1 MDKFDFIDNEFQRR
15 QAANQVRCLR
25 RVTPLDKGRV
35 IINGRTLINVSSND
49 YLGLSR
55 HPLLAERAAEYL
67 EKYGAGATASR
78 LICGNYT
85 CVEETE
91 ARLAALKQ
99 TPAALLFNA
108 GYQANA
114 TLLPALCD
122 RNALVLSDRLNH
134 NSIIAGCRLSRCAVQ
149 AFAHN
154 NMDDLERLLADNA
167 NSGFS
172 RIIIVTE
179 TVFSMDGDT
188 CDINRLSAL
197 AERFGAILMVDEAHA
212 TGVFGTN
219 GMGLA
224 CGAGAD
230 LVMGTFGK
238 GCGSFG
244 AYVACSEKMRQ
255 YLINC
260 CPGFV
265 YSTGLPPPVIGAIDA
280 ALELIPGMDQDRR
293 RLLDNAAFLRQ
304 RLNRL
309 GLSTGAS
316 ATQIIPVIL
325 GEEKRALSLS
335 AWLEERG
342 FLAVAIRPPS
352 VPAEQSRLR
361 ISLSAVH
368 DRPDVE
374 ALAGAIEQWAKQ

>member
-1 MDKFDFIDNEFQRR
+1 MDKFDFIDREFQRR
-15 QAANQVRCLR
+15 QAANQVRRLR
-25 RVTPLDKGRV
+25 RVIPRDNGR
-35 IINGRTLINVSSND
+35 IELNGRTLINVSSND

-55 HPLLAERAAEYL
+55 HPLLAERAAAYL

-78 LICGNYT
+78 LICGNYA

-91 ARLAALKQ
+91 EKLAALKQ
-99 TPAALLFNA
+99 TPAALIFNA

-122 RNALVLSDRLNH
+122 RKSLILSDRLNH
-134 NSIIAGCRLSRCAVQ
+134 NSIIAGCHLSRCAVKP
-149 AFAHN
+149 FVHN
-154 NMDDLERLLADNA
+154 DMDDLERLLAENA
-167 NSGFS
+167 ASGFS
-172 RIIIVTE
+172 RIVIVTE

-188 CDINRLSAL
+188 GDIDRLSSL
-197 AERFGAILMVDEAHA
+197 AKRFGAILMVDEAHA
-212 TGVFGTN
+212 TGVFGDN

-244 AYVACSEKMRQ
+244 AYVACSRKMRE

-265 YSTGLPPPVIGAIDA
+265 YSTGLPPAVIGAIDA
-280 ALELIPGMDQDRR
+280 ALDLIPGMAEERR
-293 RLLDNAAFLRQ
+293 RLLDNAAFLRK
-304 RLNRL
+304 RLNGL

-316 ATQIIPVIL
+316 ATQIIPVIM
-325 GEEKRALSLS
+325 GAENKALSLS
-335 AWLEERG
+335 AWLEELG

-352 VPAEQSRLR
+352 VPADQSRLR
-361 ISLSAVH
+361 ISLSAAL
-368 DRPDVE
+368 DRRDVE
-374 ALAGAIEQWAKQ
+374 ALAGAIEQWTAK